1 MDEWQPVAD
10 SNSESVER
18 KGAVVPSDDDFQAN
32 LAAVVEKRKEK
43 RKAQK

>member
-1 MDEWQPVAD
+1 MDERQPVAD

-32 LAAVVEKRKEK
+32 LAAVVEKRKEN
-43 RKAQK
+43 REAQK